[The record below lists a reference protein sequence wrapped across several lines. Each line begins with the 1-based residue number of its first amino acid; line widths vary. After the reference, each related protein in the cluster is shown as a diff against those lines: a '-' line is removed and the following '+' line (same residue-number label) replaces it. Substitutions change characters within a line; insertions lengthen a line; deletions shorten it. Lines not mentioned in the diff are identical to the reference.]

1 MLTHKFG
8 AESVHLVK
16 NFNYIQTAQFYIV
29 KYLTQFSQFDNDNH
43 YHLRQKFVK
52 NFTTQMIIVIIITYE
67 IENNYQFQFENGSQF
82 HK

>member
-8 AESVHLVK
+8 AESEHLVK

-29 KYLTQFSQFDNDNH
+29 KYLTQFSQNDNDNH

-52 NFTTQMIIVIIITYE
+52 NFTTQIIIIIIITYE
-67 IENNYQFQFENGSQF
+67 IENHSQIEIDNYSQF